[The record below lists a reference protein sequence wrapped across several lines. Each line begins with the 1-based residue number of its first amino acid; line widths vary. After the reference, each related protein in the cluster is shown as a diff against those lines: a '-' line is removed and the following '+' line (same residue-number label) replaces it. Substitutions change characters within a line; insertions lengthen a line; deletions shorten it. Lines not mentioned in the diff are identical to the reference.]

1 VARVELDDRVLDAV
15 ERVLTRSGIAGLTV
29 SAVAEEANVSR
40 VTLHRRGATVDDL
53 LVAVIVRVIDDWRG
67 SLWPVLTGPGDAA
80 SRLRTAF
87 ETLCAVC
94 ERNAG
99 VMAAMYGVPAR
110 PLPGRPGRTTS
121 LEGIEPFERLLRDGV
136 VDGSLRSADPR
147 RDATLAVNA
156 AIWAYLHMRRA
167 HRWPREEV
175 SARVVALVTADFVAT
190 APAPTSTLGS
200 TAQS

>member
-1 VARVELDDRVLDAV
+1 MGKVEYDERVLDAV
-15 ERVLTRSGIAGLTV
+15 ERLLTRTGLPGLTL

-40 VTLHRRGATVDDL
+40 VTLHRWGATLDHL
-53 LVAVIVRVIDDWRG
+53 LVAVIVRVVEEARG

-80 SRLRTAF
+80 SRLREAF

-99 VMAAMYGVPAR
+99 VMSAMYGVPPR

-121 LEGIEPFERLLRDGV
+121 LELIDPFERLLRDGV
-136 VDGSLRSADPR
+136 LDGSLRSADPT
-147 RDATLAVNA
+147 RDATLVVNT

-167 HRWPREEV
+167 HRWPRDEV
-175 SARVVALVTADFVAT
+175 AARVVALVMADLVAEPTPSTTSSRPTA
-190 APAPTSTLGS
+190 
-200 TAQS
+200 

>member
-1 VARVELDDRVLDAV
+1 VPKVEFDDRVLGAV
-15 ERVLTRSGIAGLTV
+15 ERVLTRTGMTGLTL

-40 VTLHRRGATVDDL
+40 VTLHRWGATIDDL
-53 LVAVIVRVIDDWRG
+53 LVAVIVRVVEDARG

-80 SRLRTAF
+80 SRLREGF

-99 VMAAMYGVPAR
+99 VMGAMYGVPPR

-121 LEGIEPFERLLRDGV
+121 LELIEPFERLLRDGV
-136 VDGSLRSADPR
+136 LDGSLRSADPT
-147 RDATLAVNA
+147 RDATLVVNT

-167 HRWPREEV
+167 HRWPRAEV
-175 SARVVALVTADFVAT
+175 SARVVGLVMADLVAG
-190 APAPTSTLGS
+190 APTPS
-200 TAQS
+200 TAAASPPRS